1 MRIFASNRNRMKRVS
16 ILLATLLLL
25 PFLVM
30 AQHFENQ
37 NYKSAFEGAYQACPD
52 IPQGL
57 LEAISFTNTH
67 CNHLTDGNYFHDGPD
82 AMPRAYGL
90 MGLVKD
96 GKNYFRENL
105 HLVSELSG
113 ISETEILESPEKNV
127 LAYAMAFER
136 LAKENK
142 AYEIKGYLSVIQQLS
157 ELPIGEEKDVYPMQS
172 MLYSVCT
179 FLNDDKKAEQF
190 GFQKYDIDLK
200 SVFAEHYDLLIAPE
214 LGITRSPDYPPA
226 IWDPA
231 PECNWEART
240 KEVSGVVIHYTEGS
254 YAGCISWFKNCDA
267 SVSAHYV
274 IRSADGQ
281 ITQMVLEKDKAWH
294 ARTAN
299 GYTIGIEH
307 EAYGNIWSFF
317 TEEMY
322 QSSANLVRSICSRYE
337 TIDGQRTHDR
347 DTLDNGFCVNN
358 GLYNL
363 GGEGACVRIKGHQ
376 HYPDQSHTDPG
387 PYWDWNYYY
396 KLINEGTPVTFMEGE
411 EGRLDHQNYG
421 DDERKI
427 WVIRGP
433 EESTIQLDFSSFSLE
448 ADFDFLWVYDGDN
461 VFAPKIGRWNT
472 QSPGMVQSTS
482 NVMCV
487 EFRSDCATTSTGWEA
502 SWSAVMPAPV
512 EPELPEIEPGIYPN
526 PTKDKFTVKSD
537 TDGFTDLVVFDVYGN
552 IMTSIRFLKS
562 VEIDAS
568 NWVSGVYV
576 VHYGRPVH
584 MGKVVKLT
592 KF

>member
-1 MRIFASNRNRMKRVS
+1 MKRIC
-16 ILLATLLLL
+16 ILLAALLSVS
-25 PFLVM
+25 FLAK
-30 AQHFENQ
+30 AQNIECQ
-37 NYKSAFEGAYQACPD
+37 NYNSAFKVAYQTCPN

-67 CNHLTDGNYFHDGPD
+67 CNHLTDANYFHDDPD

-90 MGLVKD
+90 MGLVRD

-113 ISETEILESPEKNV
+113 ISEAEILENPEKNV
-127 LAYAMAFER
+127 LAYAKAFDY
-136 LAKENK
+136 LARENK
-142 AYEIKGYLSVIQQLS
+142 ATEIKGYLSVVQQLS

-179 FLNDDKKAEQF
+179 FLNDAKKTEQYDF
-190 GFQKYDIDLK
+190 PKYDIDLK
-200 SVFAEHYDLLIAPE
+200 TVFAEHYDLLTAPQ
-214 LGITRSPDYPPA
+214 LGLTRVPDYPLA

-231 PECNWEART
+231 PECNWEPRT
-240 KEVSGVVIHYTEGS
+240 KIVSAVVIHYTEGS
-254 YAGCISWFKNCDA
+254 YAGCISWFKNCES

-281 ITQMVLEKDKAWH
+281 VTQMVREADKAWH
-294 ARTAN
+294 ARSAN

-322 QSSANLVRSICSRYE
+322 QSSADLVRDICYRRVNM
-337 TIDGQRTHDR
+337 DGHRTFYR
-347 DTLDNGFCVNN
+347 DTLDNGTCLNY
-358 GLYNL
+358 GLHDL
-363 GGEGACVRIKGHQ
+363 GGEEACTKIRGHQ

-396 KLINEGTPVTFMEGE
+396 KLINEGTPVTVLEGE
-411 EGRLDHQNYG
+411 EGRIDHQNYG

-448 ADFDFLWVYDGDN
+448 VDYDFLWIYDGDN
-461 VFAPKIGRWNT
+461 VYAPKIGRWNT
-472 QSPGMVQSTS
+472 QSPGVVQSSS

-502 SWSAVMPAPV
+502 SWSAVMPTPV
-512 EPELPEIEPGIYPN
+512 GPELPEIEHGIYPN
-526 PTKDKFTVKSD
+526 PTNDKFTVKSD

-552 IMTSIRFLKS
+552 IMTSVRFLKS

-568 NWVSGVYV
+568 NWASGVYV

-592 KF
+592 KL

>member
-1 MRIFASNRNRMKRVS
+1 MCIFVLKLYAMKRLFVFFALS
-16 ILLATLLLL
+16 LLL
-25 PFLVM
+25 PLFGL
-30 AQHFENQ
+30 AQNAELQ
-37 NYKSAFEGAYQACPD
+37 KYKSAFETAYEACPD
-52 IPQGL
+52 IPRGL

-67 CNHLTDGNYFHDGPD
+67 CNHLTDDNYFNDGPD

-113 ISETEILESPEKNV
+113 ISEAEILESPEKNV
-127 LAYAMAFER
+127 LAYAMAFDR
-136 LAKENK
+136 LAKEGK
-142 AYEIKGYLSVIQQLS
+142 AIEIKGYLSVVQQLS

-172 MLYSVCT
+172 MLYSVCS
-179 FLNDDKKAEQF
+179 FLNDAKKAEQYGFPKFDLNLKAVF
-190 GFQKYDIDLK
+190 GGYYDMLT
-200 SVFAEHYDLLIAPE
+200 APK
-214 LGITRSPDYPPA
+214 LGVTRSPDYPPA

-231 PECNWEART
+231 PECNWEPRT
-240 KEVSGVVIHYTEGS
+240 KDVSAVVIHYTEGS

-274 IRSADGQ
+274 IRSVDGQ

-307 EAYGNIWSFF
+307 EAYGNVWEFF

-322 QSSANLVRSICSRYE
+322 RSSADLVRSICSRYE
-337 TIDGQRTHDR
+337 TIDNRRTHDR
-347 DTLDNGFCVNN
+347 DTLDNGVCVNN

-363 GGEGACVRIKGHQ
+363 GGEGACVAIKGHQ

-396 KLINEGTPVTFMEGE
+396 KLINEGTPVTVMEGE

-421 DDERKI
+421 NDERKI

-433 EESTIQLDFSSFSLE
+433 EESKIQLDFSSFSLE
-448 ADFDFLWVYDGDN
+448 SDFDFLWVYDGDN
-461 VFAPKIGRWNT
+461 VYAPKIGRWNT
-472 QSPGMVQSTS
+472 YSPGMVQSS
-482 NVMCV
+482 GNVMCV
-487 EFRSDCATTSTGWEA
+487 EFRSDCATTDSGWEA
-502 SWSAVMPAPV
+502 SWKASVPSVPIPEVEAPKG
-512 EPELPEIEPGIYPN
+512 LYPN
-526 PTKDKFTVKSD
+526 PTDGKFTICLDSEGFSD
-537 TDGFTDLVVFDVYGN
+537 VCVCDLYGN
-552 IMTSIRFLKS
+552 QMVPNIRFVKS

-568 NWVSGVYV
+568 LWPAGVYIV
-576 VHYGRPVH
+576 NYGSPII
-584 MGKVVKLT
+584 MGKVVKLV
-592 KF
+592 KL